1 MAHEKIRAALLFA
14 AILAIVGSI
23 SWAIANA
30 TQTQANAQEPKT
42 MPKFAIQEYIRDT
55 AVTYIKANHADATM
69 LLNNLSWMGG
79 RQDTKLLGAE
89 TYTWQS
95 QGWSVTIHYP
105 VVAQPTYKITADY
118 SPPQA
123 PESMGIPYRI
133 VWEGTWQNDTLT
145 ETSYTTAQ

>member
-14 AILAIVGSI
+14 TILAIVGSI

-30 TQTQANAQEPKT
+30 AQTQANTQGPET
-42 MPKFAIQEYIRDT
+42 MPKLAIQEYIRDA
-55 AVTYIKANHADATM
+55 AVTYIKANHADATEF
-69 LLNNLSWMGG
+69 LNNLFWTGG

-95 QGWSVTIHYP
+95 QGWSITIHYP

-118 SPPQA
+118 SPQQT

-133 VWEGTWQNDTLT
+133 VWEGTWRNDSLT
-145 ETSYTTAQ
+145 ETSYTFAQ